1 VSATSIRNGVA
12 AGGLAALDRS
22 RVGEFRKLA
31 AFCRRDLLIAWSYR
45 LAFLSDAVML
55 VVQAFVFSLVGKLVD
70 PAQMPT
76 YGGVRATYM
85 AFVATGIALGAFVQ
99 IGLNRLATVIHQEQ
113 MTGTLES
120 LLMTPTEP
128 TTVQLG
134 SAVYDLL
141 YVPIRTAVFLAAVGL
156 VFGLHFQASG
166 VVPSLLI
173 LLLFIPFVWG
183 LGVLS
188 AAGMLTFRRG
198 GSAVGFIGAA
208 LTIGS
213 GAYFPLHVLP
223 GWLQAIARL
232 NPMSTA
238 VDGLRQALLGGA
250 GWGHTG
256 RILLELAPA
265 SAVTLGL
272 GMVAFRLALKRERRR
287 GTLGLY

>member
-1 VSATSIRNGVA
+1 
-12 AGGLAALDRS
+12 
-22 RVGEFRKLA
+22 
-31 AFCRRDLLIAWSYR
+31 
-45 LAFLSDAVML
+45 
-55 VVQAFVFSLVGKLVD
+55 
-70 PAQMPT
+70 
-76 YGGVRATYM
+76 
-85 AFVATGIALGAFVQ
+85 
-99 IGLNRLATVIHQEQ
+99 LNRLATVIHQEQ

-223 GWLQAIARL
+223 AWLQAIARL